1 MPVPASPS
9 AWAGVPLCIR
19 PIFDAVR
26 SAISH
31 CPSAGPLPTCSARI
45 RNVSSSHVA
54 KGDIVTGQTSLATS
68 DLPDSHAEESGY
80 RKLLSNRQIQMIG
93 IGGAIGT
100 GLFLGTGGR
109 IVSAGPGL
117 ALVYAFCGFF
127 AFLILRALGELVLY
141 RPSSGSFVSYAREF
155 YGEKAAFISGWVY
168 SLSWALTAIVDI
180 TAVAVYVHYWS
191 AMSSVPQW
199 VLALCA
205 LLIVTGANVLSV
217 RFFGEM
223 EFWFAL
229 VKVVALVLFL
239 VVGGFVLGAGFPVR
253 GHEPGLALIADS
265 GGLLPHG
272 LLPMVIIMQG
282 IVFAYAGID
291 LIGVAAGET
300 ACPEKVM
307 PRAVN
312 AVVLRIAIFYVGS
325 TALLALLLP
334 YTSYQASESPFV
346 TFFRSIGVPGAGGV
360 MNLVVLTAAL
370 SSLNAGLYSTG
381 RIYRSMA
388 HNGTAPRFM
397 ARMSRNG
404 VPYGGVLFTA
414 ALALLGVGLNAVV
427 PKMAFEITL
436 NANALAILCTWGT
449 IVLCQIKLHRWAE
462 RGRAARPSFR
472 MPGSPWTS
480 YLTLLFLLAVLLLML
495 FDYPVGTFTVGTLV
509 LIVPALAVGWYC
521 VRGRVLAL
529 AADRL
534 RGDSPSNP

>member
-1 MPVPASPS
+1 MASE
-9 AWAGVPLCIR
+9 
-19 PIFDAVR
+19 
-26 SAISH
+26 
-31 CPSAGPLPTCSARI
+31 
-45 RNVSSSHVA
+45 
-54 KGDIVTGQTSLATS
+54 TSLAPAEV
-68 DLPDSHAEESGY
+68 PDSHGEKQGP

-109 IVSAGPGL
+109 LASAGPGL
-117 ALVYAFCGFF
+117 ALAYAFCGLF

-141 RPSSGSFVSYAREF
+141 RPTSGSFVSYAREF
-155 YGEKAAFISGWVY
+155 FGEKAAFVSGWVY

-191 AMSSVPQW
+191 ALSSVPQW
-199 VLALCA
+199 ALALAA
-205 LLIVTGANVLSV
+205 LLVVTGANLMSV
-217 RFFGEM
+217 RLFGEL

-229 VKVVALVLFL
+229 IKVAALVLFL
-239 VVGGFVLGAGFPVR
+239 LIGGFVLAAGFPVS
-253 GHEPGLALIADS
+253 GHDTGPSLIAGH

-272 LLPMVIIMQG
+272 LLPMVVIMQG

-300 ACPEKVM
+300 DRPAEVM

-312 AVVLRIAIFYVGS
+312 NVVLRIGIFYVGS

-334 YTSYQASESPFV
+334 YTSYSSGESPFV
-346 TFFRSIGVPGAGGV
+346 TFFSAIGIPGAGDV

-381 RIYRSMA
+381 RVYRSMSLG
-388 HNGTAPRFM
+388 GTAPRFM
-397 ARMSRNG
+397 ARLSRHG

-414 ALALLGVGLNAVV
+414 VLALLGVGLNAVV

-436 NANALAILCTWGT
+436 NATALAILCTWGT
-449 IVLCQIKLHRWAE
+449 IVLCQLRLHRWA
-462 RGRAARPSFR
+462 RQGRVSRPPFR

-480 YLTLLFLLAVLLLML
+480 YLTLAFLCGVLLLML
-495 FDYPVGTFTVGTLV
+495 FDYPVGTYTVGTL
-509 LIVPALAVGWYC
+509 AVIAPGLVIGWYG

-529 AADRL
+529 AAARHRPDRED
-534 RGDSPSNP
+534 RGDTPETP

>member
-1 MPVPASPS
+1 MTS
-9 AWAGVPLCIR
+9 
-19 PIFDAVR
+19 
-26 SAISH
+26 
-31 CPSAGPLPTCSARI
+31 
-45 RNVSSSHVA
+45 
-54 KGDIVTGQTSLATS
+54 QTSLATS
-68 DLPDSHAEESGY
+68 DLPDSHGEESGY

-109 IVSAGPGL
+109 LVSAGPGL
-117 ALVYAFCGFF
+117 ALAYAFCGIF
-127 AFLILRALGELVLY
+127 AFLILRALGELILY

-205 LLIVTGANVLSV
+205 LLIVTGANILSV

-253 GHEPGLALIADS
+253 GHEPGLSLIADN

-300 ACPEKVM
+300 ADPEKVM

-334 YTSYQASESPFV
+334 YASYKASESPFV

-388 HNGTAPRFM
+388 HNGTAPGFM

-449 IVLCQIKLHRWAE
+449 IVLCQLKLHRWAE
-462 RGRAARPSFR
+462 RGRATRPSFR
-472 MPGSPWTS
+472 MPGSPWSS
-480 YLTLLFLLAVLLLML
+480 YLTLLFLLVVLLLML

-509 LIVPALAVGWYC
+509 LIAPALAVGWYC

>member
-1 MPVPASPS
+1 MTS
-9 AWAGVPLCIR
+9 
-19 PIFDAVR
+19 
-26 SAISH
+26 
-31 CPSAGPLPTCSARI
+31 
-45 RNVSSSHVA
+45 
-54 KGDIVTGQTSLATS
+54 QTSPATADLS
-68 DLPDSHAEESGY
+68 DSPAEESGY
-80 RKLLSNRQIQMIG
+80 RKLLSHRQIQMIG
-93 IGGAIGT
+93 VGGAIGT

-109 IVSAGPGL
+109 IASAGPGL
-117 ALVYAFCGFF
+117 ALVYMFCGFF
-127 AFLILRALGELVLY
+127 AFLILRALGELVLH

-155 YGEKAAFISGWVY
+155 YGEKAAFVSGWVY
-168 SLSWALTAIVDI
+168 SVSWALTAIVDI

-199 VLALCA
+199 LLAFGA
-205 LLIVTGANVLSV
+205 LLIVTGANLVSV

-229 VKVVALVLFL
+229 VKVVALILFL
-239 VVGGFVLGAGFPVR
+239 LVGGFVLGAGFPVR
-253 GHEPGLALIADS
+253 GHEPGISLIADN
-265 GGLLPHG
+265 GGLMPHG
-272 LLPMVIIMQG
+272 MLPMVIVIQG
-282 IVFAYAGID
+282 IVFAYSGIE

-300 ACPEKVM
+300 ARPEKVM

-312 AVVLRIAIFYVGS
+312 AVVLRIAVFYVGS

-334 YTSYQASESPFV
+334 YTSYKAGESPFV
-346 TFFRSIGVPGAGGV
+346 TFFQSLGVPGVGGV

-388 HNGTAPRFM
+388 HNGTAPAFM

-404 VPYGGVLFTA
+404 VPYGGVLFTS
-414 ALALLGVGLNAVV
+414 ALALFGVGLNAVV

-436 NANALAILCTWGT
+436 NATALAILCTWGT
-449 IVLCQIKLHRWAE
+449 IVLCQLKLHRWA
-462 RGRAARPSFR
+462 RQGRASRPAFR
-472 MPGSPWTS
+472 MPASPWTS
-480 YLTLLFLLAVLLLML
+480 YLTLVFLVGVLLLMA
-495 FDYPVGTFTVGTLV
+495 FDYPVGTFTVGTLA
-509 LIVPALAVGWYC
+509 LIAPALAVGWYC